1 MPILEVTNLTKKF
14 GGLTANQD
22 VTMSVEEGSITAVI
36 GPNGAG
42 KTTFFNMITG
52 VYQPT
57 SGDIKLEGKSVVGL
71 KPDEVSKKGIART
84 FQNIRL
90 FGEMSVLEN
99 VLVGM
104 HTHLKTNLLGILL
117 NFPGTKKEELEA
129 EKEAYRLLEYFD
141 LAHLLNE
148 KACNLSYGAQRK
160 LEIARALATE
170 PKLILLD
177 EPAAGMN
184 PKETVE
190 LTTIIKQMGKEFNV
204 SILLIEHDMKLVME
218 ISEHIIVL
226 DHGEKIAE
234 GNPEAIRTN
243 PKVIE
248 AYLGSGAVQAQ
259 SSAQLV

>member
-1 MPILEVTNLTKKF
+1 MAILEVTNLTKKF
-14 GGLTANQD
+14 GGLVANQD
-22 VTMSVEEGSITAVI
+22 VTMNVEKGSITAVI

-57 SGDIKLEGKSVVGL
+57 SGDIKLEGKSLVGL
-71 KPDEVSKKGIART
+71 KPDEVAKRGIART

-90 FGEMSVLEN
+90 FGEMSVIEN

-104 HTHLKTNLLGILL
+104 HTQLKSSVFSIFFNLP
-117 NFPGTKKEELEA
+117 NTKKEELEA

-141 LAHLLNE
+141 LAPFLNE
-148 KACNLSYGAQRK
+148 KASNLSYGAQRK
-160 LEIARALATE
+160 LEIARALATK

-184 PKETVE
+184 PKETKE
-190 LTTIIKQMGKEFNV
+190 LTNIIQKMGKEFDV
-204 SILLIEHDMKLVME
+204 SILLIEHDMKLVMG

-234 GNPEAIRTN
+234 GNPEEIRTN

-248 AYLGSGAVQAQ
+248 AYLGSGAVH
-259 SSAQLV
+259 

>member
-1 MPILEVTNLTKKF
+1 VSILEVQNLTKKF

-22 VTMSVEEGSITAVI
+22 VSMKVEKNSIAAVI

-42 KTTFFNMITG
+42 KTTFFNMVTG

-57 SGDIKLEGKSVVGL
+57 SGIILLENEKINGL
-71 KPDEVSKKGIART
+71 KPHDVSKKGISRT

-90 FGEMSVLEN
+90 FNEMSVIEN

-104 HTHLKTNLLGILL
+104 HTHLKAGLMGILFNL
-117 NFPGTKKEELEA
+117 PAIRKEEKASEI
-129 EKEAYRLLEYFD
+129 KAYNLLEYVG

-148 KACNLSYGAQRK
+148 KACNLSYGAQRR
-160 LEIARALATE
+160 LEIARALAAN
-170 PKLILLD
+170 PKVLLLD

-184 PKETVE
+184 PKETSD
-190 LTTIIKQMGKEFNV
+190 LTQLIKSMGHEFNLTV
-204 SILLIEHDMKLVME
+204 ILIEHDMKLVME
-218 ISEHIIVL
+218 ISEHIVVL

-234 GNPEAIRTN
+234 GKPEDIRNN

-248 AYLGSGAVQAQ
+248 AYLGSGAIQAG
-259 SSAQLV
+259 

>member
-1 MPILEVTNLTKKF
+1 MAILEVKNLTKKF
-14 GGLTANQD
+14 GGLVANQD
-22 VTMSVEEGSITAVI
+22 VTMNVKKGSITAVI

-52 VYQPT
+52 VYQPS
-57 SGDIKLEGKSVVGL
+57 SGHIKLEGKSLVGL
-71 KPDEVSKKGIART
+71 KPDEVSKRGIART

-90 FGEMSVLEN
+90 FSEMSVIEN

-104 HTHLKTNLLGILL
+104 HTQLKAGVFSIFFNLP
-117 NFPGTKKEELEA
+117 NTKKEELEA
-129 EKEAYRLLEYFD
+129 EKEAYRLLEYFN
-141 LAHLLNE
+141 LASYLNE

-160 LEIARALATE
+160 LEIARALATK

-184 PKETVE
+184 PKETKE
-190 LTTIIKQMGKEFNV
+190 LTDIIQKMGKEFDV
-204 SILLIEHDMKLVME
+204 SILLIEHDMKLVMQ

-234 GNPEAIRTN
+234 GNPEEIRTN

-248 AYLGSGAVQAQ
+248 AYLGSGAVH
-259 SSAQLV
+259 

>member
-22 VTMSVEEGSITAVI
+22 VTMNVEAGSITAVI

-57 SGDIKLEGKSVVGL
+57 SGDIKLEGKSLLGL
-71 KPDEVSKKGIART
+71 KPDEVAKRGISRT

-90 FGEMSVLEN
+90 FGEMSVIEN

-104 HTHLKTNLLGILL
+104 HTQLKTSLLGIFL
-117 NFPGTKKEELEA
+117 NLPNTKIEELDA
-129 EKEAYRLLEYFD
+129 EKEAYRLLEHFE
-141 LAHLLNE
+141 LAPFLNE

-160 LEIARALATE
+160 LEIARALATK

-184 PKETVE
+184 PKETRE
-190 LTTIIKQMGKEFNV
+190 LTEIIKKMGEEFNV

-218 ISEHIIVL
+218 ISEHIVVL

-234 GNPEAIRTN
+234 GNPEEIRTN
-243 PKVIE
+243 KKVIE
-248 AYLGSGAVQAQ
+248 AYLGSGAVQT
-259 SSAQLV
+259 V